1 MPITLSELSEFSSE
15 AQGTWGIY
23 TLKPEGPWLSM
34 LVPWIF
40 CSTILESMVYC
51 SGQKTSQVQ
60 RCAYWQ
66 GGVSGINESSDGQEC
81 QQYLLHHLANPV
93 DHSAPSSWP

>member
-1 MPITLSELSEFSSE
+1 MGKLRKIMPITLSELSEFSSE

-51 SGQKTSQVQ
+51 SGQKNL
-60 RCAYWQ
+60 
-66 GGVSGINESSDGQEC
+66 SGAEMCI
-81 QQYLLHHLANPV
+81 LAGWSFWNK
-93 DHSAPSSWP
+93 